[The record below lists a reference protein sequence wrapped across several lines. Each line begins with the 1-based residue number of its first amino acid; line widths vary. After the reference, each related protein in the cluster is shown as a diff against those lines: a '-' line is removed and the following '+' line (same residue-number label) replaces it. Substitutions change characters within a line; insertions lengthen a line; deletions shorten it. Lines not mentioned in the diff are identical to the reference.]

1 MVDVIDKLESEKM
14 GVDNPINVKS
24 HKDRLKTYKDRPFSL
39 VLFLLVCLATLI
51 TVVVLGSLVIYIMVK
66 GIPNINAELFAW
78 EYTTEN
84 VSMMPAIINTLIMT
98 GLSLLIA
105 VPVGVFSAVY
115 MVEYA
120 KKGSKLVKLISL
132 TTETLSGIPSII
144 YGLFGYLFFVIALGW
159 KLSFIGGAITLS
171 IMVLPTIM
179 RTTEEALK
187 AVPDS
192 FREGSFGLGAGRLR
206 TIFRI
211 VLPAAVPG
219 ILSGIIL
226 AIGRI
231 VGETAAL
238 LYTTGTQAKVPDSLF
253 DSGSTL
259 SVHMYKLMSEG
270 LYTDQAYATAVVLFG
285 TVVLINLLSSFIGKK
300 LQKEYY

>member
-1 MVDVIDKLESEKM
+1 M
-14 GVDNPINVKS
+14 GVSLRDK
-24 HKDRLKTYKDRPFSL
+24 LKTYKRKPFSL
-39 VLFLLVCLATLI
+39 VALLLVITSAVI
-51 TVVVLGSLVIYIMVK
+51 TVGILGALIIYIVVK
-66 GIPNINAELFAW
+66 GVPNINADLFAW

-84 VSMMPAIINTLIMT
+84 VSMLPAIINTVLMT
-98 GLSLLIA
+98 GLALLIA
-105 VPVGVFSAVY
+105 VPVGVCSAIY

-120 KKGSKLVKLISL
+120 KRGNKLVTIVSL

-144 YGLFGYLFFVIALGW
+144 YGLFGYLFFVVALGW
-159 KLSFIGGAITLS
+159 GLSFLGGAITLS

-187 AVPDS
+187 SVPDS

-206 TIFRI
+206 TIFKV
-211 VLPAAVPG
+211 VLPSSVPG

-226 AIGRI
+226 SIGRI

-238 LYTTGTQAKVPDSLF
+238 LYTSGTQAKVPESIF
-253 DSGSTL
+253 DSGCTL

-270 LYTDQAYATAVVLFG
+270 LYTNQAYATAVILLLMVI
-285 TVVLINLLSSFIGKK
+285 LINAVSERMAKK
-300 LQKEYY
+300 FGKEY